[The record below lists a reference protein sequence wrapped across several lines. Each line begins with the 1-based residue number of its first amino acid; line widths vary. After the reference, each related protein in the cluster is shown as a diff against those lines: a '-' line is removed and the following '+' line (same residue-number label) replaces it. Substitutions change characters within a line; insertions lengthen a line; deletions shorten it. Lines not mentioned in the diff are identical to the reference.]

1 MTLEFKELV
10 TQIQKMGSML
20 DQVDFDITARLSKA
34 LDRFEA
40 ASDLNAVWERIDW
53 VRQSSVSG
61 YRGATPL
68 DTPNAESVN
77 TIVPAPPPPPSA
89 TIVAADGSQI
99 YANEQ
104 DPVHYFLLNMGAL
117 VYHYGSERTP
127 DQYTLPRLF
136 FHKDHVHDRYG
147 RLIPN
152 RQIDDRRT
160 IAEIQF
166 LAERAWDYRDEARPL
181 VALYDN
187 RLMFQSGGTDKQHNA
202 RFFRQY
208 MAALVHLHDS
218 ASILAGYVD
227 NPIRGERFIRLLYL
241 LSIGSE
247 EELRE
252 RQRGAPAGDLE
263 GLRDWQFFRLVL
275 EPGERSAIMVQ
286 NSPRNLEFK
295 QRGENYEIAF
305 FYMNVGSPFMPQIV
319 RVDVP
324 VWVARNKQSVDELHS
339 LLLEQCRM
347 QGRNPYPYALT
358 RAHELATVSRDD
370 ERKLEELIK
379 AQLRQTTDIPVDSL
393 YFSAKTRSKYLL
405 KSSRQRFDNRS
416 VNRG

>member
-10 TQIQKMGSML
+10 TQIHKMGSML
-20 DQVDFDITARLSKA
+20 DKVDFDLSSRLSKA
-34 LDRFEA
+34 FERFEQ
-40 ASDLNAVWERIDW
+40 ASDLSMVWERIEW
-53 VRQSSVSG
+53 VRQSSMSG
-61 YRGATPL
+61 YRGAAPL
-68 DTPNAESVN
+68 DVPDAEPVNA
-77 TIVPAPPPPPSA
+77 IVPAPPPPASA

-117 VYHYGSERTP
+117 VYHHGSERTP
-127 DQYTLPRLF
+127 DPFTMPRLF
-136 FHKDHVHDRYG
+136 FHKDHVHDKYG

-152 RQIDDRRT
+152 RMVDDRRT
-160 IAEIQF
+160 IAEMQY

-187 RLMFQSGGTDKQHNA
+187 RLMFQAGADSKQNI
-202 RFFRQY
+202 RLFRQY
-208 MAALVHLHDS
+208 MAALVHLRDS
-218 ASILAGYVD
+218 GSILAGYVD

-241 LSIGSE
+241 LSIGSQD
-247 EELRE
+247 ELRE

-305 FYMNVGSPFMPQIV
+305 FYMNVGSAFTPHIV
-319 RVDVP
+319 RVDIP
-324 VWVARNKQSVDELHS
+324 VWVARDRQAVAELHG
-339 LLLEQCRM
+339 LLLDQCRM

-379 AQLRQTTDIPVDSL
+379 AQLRQMTDIPVDSL
-393 YFSAKTRSKYLL
+393 YFSAKTRSKFLL
-405 KSSRQRFDNRS
+405 KGDRRRFDSRS
-416 VNRG
+416 VNQG